1 MDFTHMGSLAQ
12 QGYGLLIAL
21 GIKVVEAIALWIV
34 GRWLIGFSVSMIGKA
49 MTRQKIDPTLIRYI
63 NNTVAAILNIV
74 LVVAILGFFGVETTS
89 FAALLAAAGVAI
101 GMAWSGLLGN
111 FAAGV
116 FIIILQPFKVG
127 DFILAGGVMGT
138 VEEVGLFVTSINTLD
153 NIRNIVGNGKI
164 LGDVIQNFS
173 TNPFRR
179 VDLQAQLSHS
189 VDPHQAIAILKA
201 GLAKIPNVMTDPA
214 PSVEILTFTLA
225 GPVLAVR
232 PFCNNKDYWQ
242 VYFATNT
249 LIKDA
254 FGQAGFAVPEQHYMV
269 RTAACRRHCGCAF
282 SLITSATLPQ
292 RRVRGGA
299 FATNFDSGREVD
311 CAENHDI
318 CSAALVM
325 CRRDCKCRAGFSKER
340 GSSYRVHR
348 QHGRQETRAQNHL
361 CRRRLDRLGFGA
373 AVYLGSTSSGHEI
386 G

>member
-1 MDFTHMGSLAQ
+1 MDMTHMSNLAQ

-74 LVVAILGFFGVETTS
+74 LVIAILGFFGVETTS
-89 FAALLAAAGVAI
+89 FAALIAAAGVAI

-127 DFILAGGVMGT
+127 DFVLAGGVMGT

-153 NIRNIVGNGKI
+153 NIRNIIGNGKI

-173 TNPFRR
+173 TNAYRR

-232 PFCNNKDYWQ
+232 PFCNNRDYWQ

-269 RTAACRRHCGCAF
+269 RTAAA
-282 SLITSATLPQ
+282 
-292 RRVRGGA
+292 GA
-299 FATNFDSGREVD
+299 
-311 CAENHDI
+311 
-318 CSAALVM
+318 
-325 CRRDCKCRAGFSKER
+325 
-340 GSSYRVHR
+340 
-348 QHGRQETRAQNHL
+348 
-361 CRRRLDRLGFGA
+361 GA
-373 AVYLGSTSSGHEI
+373 AAHSA
-386 G
+386 